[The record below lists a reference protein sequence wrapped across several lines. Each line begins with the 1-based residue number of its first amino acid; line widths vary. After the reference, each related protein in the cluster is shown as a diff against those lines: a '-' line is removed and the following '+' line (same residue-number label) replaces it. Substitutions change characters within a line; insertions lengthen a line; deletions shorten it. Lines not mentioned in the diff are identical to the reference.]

1 MSDFVNQVG
10 LTLSQQLSALARWV
24 EETLVNLQGFFLF
37 IEIRVSA
44 AWQVF
49 LDDLSVLTSL
59 FAFWINSRLDEYLS
73 IKSSDGLSNS
83 DLLIAAIGLA
93 LAVMLIML
101 SIRAKTKRKHD
112 DQRSALAFEEV
123 VLAVNDAEKGQQQ
136 QFFEIER
143 DPKHTKS
150 TNEKRMTDEKSTHT
164 DEKSTHGESTQN
176 QGFQFF
182 KKTNRDQSTSKING
196 SIEDDVYLL
205 GIEQEMLATRQLY
218 LDGLISKEVY
228 ISETR
233 SLFQKAK
240 TRMT

>member
-150 TNEKRMTDEKSTHT
+150 TNEKRMTDEKSTH
-164 DEKSTHGESTQN
+164 GESTQN

>member
-150 TNEKRMTDEKSTHT
+150 TNEKRMTDEKSTY
-164 DEKSTHGESTQN
+164 GESTQN